1 MSMAINVL
9 PTELGTIIMA
19 MQEAIPKWNDFFI
32 IFEWMKTMYFLEAM
46 NERKQIYSLKLLYL
60 IWPQILE
67 NHK

>member
-1 MSMAINVL
+1 
-9 PTELGTIIMA
+9 MA
-19 MQEAIPKWNDFFI
+19 MQEAIPKWNEFFI

-46 NERKQIYSLKLLYL
+46 NERKQIYSLKLLFL